1 MSSKLPARPTVAD
14 PADVPMLGQEIRR
27 RLGHHLQLLY
37 EPDFETQLEGRIAEL
52 MLQLGQDRR
61 NDEKSAVDPPEK

>member
-1 MSSKLPARPTVAD
+1 
-14 PADVPMLGQEIRR
+14 MLGQEIRR